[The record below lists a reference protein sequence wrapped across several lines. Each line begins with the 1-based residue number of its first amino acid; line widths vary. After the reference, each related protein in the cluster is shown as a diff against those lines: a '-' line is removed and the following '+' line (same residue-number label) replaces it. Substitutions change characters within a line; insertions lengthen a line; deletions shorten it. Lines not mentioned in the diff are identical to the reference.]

1 MLNHSKGAAVWVSD
15 ESRHSAALCSY
26 SSQGPRAQI
35 DRTLYKRHMQGMLD
49 NYPGLDIKAGSVF
62 DLVLDQSM
70 AEAGRWAKVTGVKLG
85 MSALQCYVDVH

>member
-1 MLNHSKGAAVWVSD
+1 
-15 ESRHSAALCSY
+15 
-26 SSQGPRAQI
+26 
-35 DRTLYKRHMQGMLD
+35 MQGMLN
-49 NYPGLDIKAGSVF
+49 NYPGLDIKAASVF